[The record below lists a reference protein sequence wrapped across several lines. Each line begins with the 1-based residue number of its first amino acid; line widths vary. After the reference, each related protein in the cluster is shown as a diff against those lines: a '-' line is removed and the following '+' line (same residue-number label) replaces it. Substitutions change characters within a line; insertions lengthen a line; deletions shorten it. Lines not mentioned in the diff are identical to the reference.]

1 MGRYLNVGIIQM
13 PVTTNTAENFK
24 FLEEKVDNLMKSY
37 HKPELVCGV
46 ESIASFTSDVI
57 PGRVTDYF
65 ASIAKRHGIYFIPGT
80 ISEESEELP
89 DGMCYNTAIVFN
101 PEGELIAKYRKM
113 APWRPAEQFSAPGH
127 EYCVFEIPEKKT
139 KIGLQICYDLN
150 FPEISRNET
159 LMGAEVLVKLTMDPQ
174 ELYLLNKHIHY
185 ARALEN
191 QAYLVSTNG
200 AGFFNAINLY
210 GNSLVISPE
219 GNVLCE
225 AGQTPC
231 AFTVT
236 LDLDLVT
243 RCRQKGTMFMDHYL
257 RHLYEYE
264 FPAPYAGDLRSAP
277 VFKDLK
283 AAPASAE
290 EYDENIRD
298 IFENPI
304 GRRVPKDADIDA
316 LERELG
322 EYLESR
328 GF

>member
-1 MGRYLNVGIIQM
+1 
-13 PVTTNTAENFK
+13 
-24 FLEEKVDNLMKSY
+24 
-37 HKPELVCGV
+37 
-46 ESIASFTSDVI
+46 
-57 PGRVTDYF
+57 
-65 ASIAKRHGIYFIPGT
+65 
-80 ISEESEELP
+80 
-89 DGMCYNTAIVFN
+89 
-101 PEGELIAKYRKM
+101 M

-200 AGFFNAINLY
+200 TGFFNAINLY

-304 GRRVPKDADIDA
+304 GRRAPKDADIDA